1 MLRNLLVLCML
12 LTFVLA
18 GCFTAVDQ
26 GNTPQNQ
33 NQGNNPAP
41 AQPAPGQPN
50 LEQENARLRRTITT
64 QNQRIQA
71 LQREVANLRAA
82 QPQVDSD
89 IEVQRLRVIS
99 EEAYTEGDRAGAVYG
114 RFDIQASIRNTSN
127 TTRNNV
133 KVIATFQRTQ
143 RGYPRAKPNT
153 QVVVYTIPTLRA
165 GQTAM
170 ITFRGFRVDNPELIQ
185 EVIVH
190 PAGYNDVSKVRVRAA
205 FPPNN
210 QD

>member
-26 GNTPQNQ
+26 GNNPNQ

-41 AQPAPGQPN
+41 TQPN

-71 LQREVANLRAA
+71 LQREIENLRNA
-82 QPQVDSD
+82 QDQVDSD
-89 IEVQRLRVIS
+89 IVVQRLRVMS

-114 RFDIQASIRNTSN
+114 RFDIQARVRNVSN
-127 TTRNNV
+127 TNRNNV

-153 QVVVYTIPTLRA
+153 QTVVYTIPTLRA

-170 ITFRGFRVDNPELIQ
+170 ITFRGFRVDHPELIQ

-205 FPPNN
+205 LPPNN

>member
-12 LTFVLA
+12 LTFILA

-26 GNTPQNQ
+26 GNNPNQ

-41 AQPAPGQPN
+41 TQQN

-64 QNQRIQA
+64 QNQRIQT
-71 LQREVANLRAA
+71 LQREIENLRNTRTQAA
-82 QPQVDSD
+82 SD
-89 IEVQRLRVIS
+89 IVVQRLRVMS
-99 EEAYTEGDRAGAVYG
+99 QEAYTEGNRAGAVYG
-114 RFDIQASIRNTSN
+114 KFDIQATVRNTSN

-133 KVIATFQRTQ
+133 KIIANFQRNQ
-143 RGYPRAKPNT
+143 SGYPKSKPNT
-153 QVVVYTIPTLRA
+153 QTVIYTIPTLRA

-170 ITFRGFRVDNPELIQ
+170 ITFRGFRVDHPDLIQ

-190 PAGYNDVSKVRVRAA
+190 PAGYNDVSKVRVRVAL
-205 FPPNN
+205 PPNN